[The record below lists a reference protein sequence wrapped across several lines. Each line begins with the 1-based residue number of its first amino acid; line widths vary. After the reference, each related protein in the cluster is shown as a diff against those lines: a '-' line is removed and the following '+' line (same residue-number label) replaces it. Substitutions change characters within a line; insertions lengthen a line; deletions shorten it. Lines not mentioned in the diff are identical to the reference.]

1 MHRSNVF
8 RSNDDLLCSHCGESL
23 FENFQNATILIVTD
37 EENSIVAVKPCC
49 KEACLAELKS
59 EFHGDNVSGQ
69 IQLSAFVNPYIFLKH
84 IFFVFD
90 GMRGRRL
97 FASNEAF
104 EEYKSLVKKCYP
116 FVSRDLTAEELL
128 SQGF

>member
-8 RSNDDLLCSHCGESL
+8 RTNEDLLCSHCGENL
-23 FENFQNATILIVTD
+23 FEKIENATILIVTD
-37 EENSIVAVKPCC
+37 DENSIVAVKPCC
-49 KEACLAELKS
+49 KDACLTEVKS
-59 EFHGDNVSGQ
+59 EFHDYNVSGRVE
-69 IQLSAFVNPYIFLKH
+69 LSDFMNPYIFLKH

-104 EEYKSLVKKCYP
+104 EDYKSLVKKCYP

-128 SQGF
+128 AQGF